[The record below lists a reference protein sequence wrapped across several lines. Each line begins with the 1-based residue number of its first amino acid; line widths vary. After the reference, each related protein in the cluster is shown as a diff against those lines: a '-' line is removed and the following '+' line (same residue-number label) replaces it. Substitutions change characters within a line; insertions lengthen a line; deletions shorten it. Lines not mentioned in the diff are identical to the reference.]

1 MAEAGDEVVIHHA
14 HRLHERVADGRSH
27 EAEAPLEESGAHG
40 VRFPGARRKVAQGA
54 STVLLRGPA
63 HEAPEKGAERAALPL
78 EREECPGVADGG
90 SDLLAVADDSRVL
103 EELRD
108 LAAIVASHALR
119 VEPVERLE
127 EAGAL
132 VQNDAPGEPG
142 LDAVEHE
149 LREQVRIAPQR
160 HAPLLVV
167 IGEHQRVIAARPAT
181 LDHGAATAS
190 VTREG

>member
-1 MAEAGDEVVIHHA
+1 
-14 HRLHERVADGRSH
+14 
-27 EAEAPLEESGAHG
+27 
-40 VRFPGARRKVAQGA
+40 FPGARRKVAQGA

-108 LAAIVASHALR
+108 LATIVASHALR

-132 VQNDAPGEPG
+132 MQNDAPGEPG
-142 LDAVEHE
+142 LEAVEHE
-149 LREQVRIAPQR
+149 LREQVPVAVERD
-160 HAPLLVV
+160 APLLVV
-167 IGEHQRVIAARPAT
+167 VSEHQRVIAARPA
-181 LDHGAATAS
+181 AP
-190 VTREG
+190 